1 MILGALNIETLN
13 KLERIEGLAGI
24 IEDRK
29 KYKFLGWVKQTGQ
42 DKEGRE
48 WNSNMSMRL
57 FSVVKSLRKEVEWQ
71 LF

>member
-1 MILGALNIETLN
+1 
-13 KLERIEGLAGI
+13 
-24 IEDRK
+24 
-29 KYKFLGWVKQTGQ
+29 LGWVKQTGQ